1 VFENSGGAR
10 GDSNAGP
17 LLCQGSAPGFL
28 SKARVKAESR
38 ALPNDPGA
46 KIHPRCE
53 SQQTKVFGMKRNE
66 TGFWK
71 ICKLLKTW
79 WPGTESN
86 RRRQP
91 FQGCALPTELP
102 GRQAAIVSDTRRDTP
117 RLLPLA
123 TAKRKSLARLLSLS
137 HHRALCPSQWKC
149 KPFRAHPLQLED
161 SLNSTQIGSWE
172 GLTNSRWTWEV
183 DVRAAASTRGG
194 HGLAVTGV
202 SVP

>member
-1 VFENSGGAR
+1 
-10 GDSNAGP
+10 
-17 LLCQGSAPGFL
+17 
-28 SKARVKAESR
+28 
-38 ALPNDPGA
+38 
-46 KIHPRCE
+46 
-53 SQQTKVFGMKRNE
+53 
-66 TGFWK
+66 
-71 ICKLLKTW
+71 
-79 WPGTESN
+79 
-86 RRRQP
+86 
-91 FQGCALPTELP
+91 
-102 GRQAAIVSDTRRDTP
+102 
-117 RLLPLA
+117 LLPLA

-137 HHRALCPSQWKC
+137 HHRALCPSQWRC